1 MPLSKSVLARNQDA
15 YGHAAQTGQLEGIDD
30 GIVRDEI
37 GTGDWSFCH
46 FFHHGQGL
54 FLGVV
59 QAIIHKAVGGFAEL

>member
-46 FFHHGQGL
+46 FFHHGQGFL
-54 FLGVV
+54 FGVV
-59 QAIIHKAVGGFAEL
+59 QAIFHKAVGGLTEL